1 MRRKSME
8 SNYPYLLNRE
18 QASKFIGIDP
28 KSFDKYIRSDN
39 TLKRFMVGTQER
51 FTIEELKKFIESH
64 FVS

>member
-1 MRRKSME
+1 ME

-64 FVS
+64 FAS

>member
-1 MRRKSME
+1 MRRKLME

>member
-1 MRRKSME
+1 ME

-28 KSFDKYIRSDN
+28 KSFDKYSRSDN

>member
-1 MRRKSME
+1 ME

-39 TLKRFMVGTQER
+39 TLKRFMAGTQER

>member
-1 MRRKSME
+1 ME

>member
-1 MRRKSME
+1 ME

-39 TLKRFMVGTQER
+39 TLKRFMVGTQEH

>member
-1 MRRKSME
+1 ME

-51 FTIEELKKFIESH
+51 FTIEELKKFIGSH

>member
-1 MRRKSME
+1 ME

-28 KSFDKYIRSDN
+28 KSFDKYIRTDN
-39 TLKRFMVGTQER
+39 TLKRYMVGTQER
-51 FTIEELKKFIESH
+51 ITIEELKKFIESH

>member
-8 SNYPYLLNRE
+8 NSYPYLLNRE

-28 KSFDKYIRSDN
+28 KSFDKYIRSND

-51 FTIEELKKFIESH
+51 FTIEELKRFIESH

>member
-8 SNYPYLLNRE
+8 SNYLYLLNRE